1 MAIKKLTKTVID
13 SKISEILTLQAKI
26 KKDTDELKTLVNS
39 IESQYTLDKSQ
50 KEIIAGVSFQAE
62 KIPVDKGAH
71 KYDPELVRTML
82 AGITD
87 RSVKKREI
95 LHKIDVVEAKPLE
108 ALVKSGHI
116 TKTMLDKARINK
128 YTFKTKF
135 SHIELKAETEKTSNV
150 SEKKSV
156 TKKAKKVAAQA

>member
-13 SKISEILTLQAKI
+13 SKISEILELQAKI
-26 KKDTDELKTLVNS
+26 KKDTAELKALANS
-39 IESQYTLDKSQ
+39 IESQYTLSKSQ
-50 KEIIAGVSFQAE
+50 KEIIAGINFQAE
-62 KIPVDKGAH
+62 KIPVNNGAH
-71 KYDPELVRTML
+71 KYDTELVRTML

-116 TKTMLDKARINK
+116 TETMLEKARLNK

-135 SHIELKAETEKTSNV
+135 SRIELKAETEKALNALK
-150 SEKKSV
+150 KKSA
-156 TKKAKKVAAQA
+156 TKKAKKVAVQA

>member
-26 KKDTDELKTLVNS
+26 KKDTDELKTLVNL

-50 KEIIAGVSFQAE
+50 KEIIAGVDFQAE
-62 KIPVDKGAH
+62 KVPVDKGAH

-108 ALVKSGHI
+108 ALVESGHI

-128 YTFKTKF
+128 YTFRTKF
-135 SHIELKAETEKTSNV
+135 SHLELKAETVKTSET
-150 SEKKSV
+150 SKKKS
-156 TKKAKKVAAQA
+156 TAKKAKKVAAQA